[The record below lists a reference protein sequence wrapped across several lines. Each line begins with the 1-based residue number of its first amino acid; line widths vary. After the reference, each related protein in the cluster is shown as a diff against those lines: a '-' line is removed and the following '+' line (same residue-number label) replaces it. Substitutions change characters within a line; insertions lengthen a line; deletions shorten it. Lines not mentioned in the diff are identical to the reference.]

1 MGPLLSTW
9 FNFKNDMLD
18 AKVLL
23 GNKVLPKPMLTK
35 FQGLEMSE
43 GADELNSYNKEIFKG
58 TKLSVWWSPTSRQS
72 GQWCRNPSHGVSSS
86 QFNGWLNM
94 KVYLLIY
101 LISIDLVLI
110 LLAAWQ
116 KCHSVHQ
123 RTITGT
129 FPESSTPF
137 AICAER
143 LSKSSNI
150 NTVSSYS

>member
-116 KCHSVHQ
+116 KMSFRSPKNHHGDISWELNTICHLRRKALKVFQ
-123 RTITGT
+123 YKDC
-129 FPESSTPF
+129 FQ
-137 AICAER
+137 
-143 LSKSSNI
+143 L
-150 NTVSSYS
+150 